1 MLILRIDLRC
11 VREHGEVM
19 LSISLRIFLVLAASG
34 MVPASAQAPGQRVQP
49 GLETAVKWK
58 WWVLPSEEKDWGFPA
73 QESVVLPA
81 QPPANSASGKVT
93 EAALPPAVSISP
105 GDYEIKRGDA
115 LAKIARKAGISVEQL
130 KIFNALPN
138 DTIRVGQVLKIPSLA
153 ELMSIV
159 PPTPP
164 PVAQIVPE
172 ESKKGKKSKAIVP
185 AEPVVDLEAE
195 ATLLEV
201 FLDREN
207 FSCGPIDGN
216 RGAAFEQTL
225 AIYRSTHPGLTTPE
239 ELRNKA
245 VAVADHPYTIYQLQ
259 LADFRFIKAPE
270 TPDHV
275 PMAHPTRKGAKPV
288 AAPQAVPLTP
298 PTYEALAAEKYMAY
312 RTAWDFVAEKFHCDE
327 AFLRSLNP
335 RIKHAPAVG
344 TEFKVPN
351 VLPFE
356 VEKCFVGPLQ
366 SAPDPAKPVTAVIA
380 EFSRLEIRQ
389 GEQLVAVMPVS
400 RARPGLRG
408 KGTWTVLAAIPGP
421 RLATRQELSNP
432 PKPVT
437 PSASA
442 PLTDPIGPTLAA
454 DQYLAAGPRNP
465 VGICWINLAKAKT
478 TTPLPYGLHGTSI
491 PNRMKT
497 YESIG
502 GFRLTNWDI
511 ERAAH
516 LLPEGT
522 PLVWK

>member
-1 MLILRIDLRC
+1 
-11 VREHGEVM
+11 M
-19 LSISLRIFLVLAASG
+19 LSNSLRIVLVFLGSG
-34 MVPASAQAPGQRVQP
+34 MIPAYAQTPGQRVQP

-73 QESVVLPA
+73 QEPVVLPA
-81 QPPANSASGKVT
+81 QVPANSALGKVV
-93 EAALPPAVSISP
+93 AAASPPAASISP

-130 KIFNALPN
+130 KIFNALPD
-138 DTIRVGQVLKIPSLA
+138 DTIRIGQVLKIPSLA
-153 ELMSIV
+153 ELMAIA
-159 PPTPP
+159 PPPPP

-185 AEPVVDLEAE
+185 VEPVVDLEAE

-239 ELRNKA
+239 ELREKA
-245 VAVADHPYTIYQLQ
+245 VAVAGHPYAIYQLKP
-259 LADFRFIKAPE
+259 ADFRFIKAPE
-270 TPDHV
+270 APDHV
-275 PMAHPTRKGAKPV
+275 PLARPARKGSKPA

-298 PTYEALAAEKYMAY
+298 PTYEELAAEKYLAY

-335 RIKHAPAVG
+335 KIKHAPAVG
-344 TEFKVPN
+344 TELKVPN
-351 VLPFE
+351 VVPFE

-366 SAPDPAKPVTAVIA
+366 PAPDPAKPMTAVITD
-380 EFSRLEIRQ
+380 FSRLEIRQ

-432 PKPVT
+432 PKLGA
-437 PSASA
+437 PSASP
-442 PLTDPIGPTLAA
+442 PLADPIVQPLAA

-465 VGICWINLAKAKT
+465 VGICWIHLAKAKT

-491 PNRMKT
+491 PSRMKT